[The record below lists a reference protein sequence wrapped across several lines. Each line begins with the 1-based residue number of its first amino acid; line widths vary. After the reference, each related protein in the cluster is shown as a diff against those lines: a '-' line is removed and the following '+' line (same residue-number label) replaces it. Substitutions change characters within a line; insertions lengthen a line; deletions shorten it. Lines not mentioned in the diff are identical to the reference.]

1 MNVAIIIGVPVS
13 VVIYFMSN
21 RLLPVTMINR
31 AEWEIHSLFITLFIC
46 ILFCLFRPI
55 KKLWQNMLWLA
66 ASVCILLPTLNA
78 ITTEHNILSSI
89 QKNDWLMLGFDLSML
104 FFAVCFAISAIVIK
118 NKMDDCLMSEL
129 N

>member
-78 ITTEHNILSSI
+78 ITI